1 LQGRLRDI
9 GENFRAAR
17 TAAGLT
23 VAELAKKSGLTV
35 RSVNRAEAGDPKL
48 TVSDLLKLSR
58 ALGIQIGGLF
68 AGRAARSAQEKK
80 AKATGSGE
88 DSFAASDDA
97 ELVSKLTK
105 AIAAQIASGHY
116 TQGDKLGQEA
126 LAREFKV
133 SRTPVREALSQ
144 LAAYGLVLQ
153 TPQQGAVVRPITSKQ
168 IRDAYQV
175 RAELEGLGALL
186 AAEWI
191 TDRQLEELKEAER
204 EFARAVAARPK
215 GIAEEAAVN
224 EAWVSSNESF
234 HNIILDASNNRKLK
248 ESVARLHQGFTRP
261 IMMMAAGMDKR
272 RMRENVEQHTA
283 IYECLRRRDGEAAR
297 DAMIHHI
304 HRAGELAAIW
314 IEERDRQKGRTS

>member
-1 LQGRLRDI
+1 MREI
-9 GENFRAAR
+9 GENFRAER

-23 VAELAKKSGLTV
+23 VADLAKKSGLTV
-35 RSVNRAEAGDPKL
+35 RSVNRAEAGDPEL

-58 ALGIQIGGLF
+58 VLGIEIGGLF
-68 AGRAARSAQEKK
+68 AARAAQERK

-88 DSFAASDDA
+88 DAFAASDGA

-126 LAREFKV
+126 LAREFEV
-133 SRTPVREALSQ
+133 SRTPIREALSQ
-144 LAAYGLVLQ
+144 LAAHGLVLQ

-191 TDRQLEELKEAER
+191 TDLQLGELKEAER
-204 EFARAVAARPK
+204 KFERAVAARPK
-215 GIAEEAAVN
+215 GIAEQAAVN

-234 HNIILDASNNRKLK
+234 HDIILDASNNRKLK

-272 RMRENVEQHTA
+272 RMKENVEQHA
-283 IYECLRRRDGEAAR
+283 VIYECLRRRDGEAAR
-297 DAMIHHI
+297 NAMIHHI

>member
-1 LQGRLRDI
+1 VQGRLRQI

-35 RSVNRAEAGDPKL
+35 RAVDRAEAGDSGL
-48 TVSDLLKLSR
+48 TVLDLLKLSR
-58 ALGIQIGGLF
+58 ALGNQAGELF
-68 AGRAARSAQEKK
+68 VSRAAKARKAGK
-80 AKATGSGE
+80 AKTTESDAT
-88 DSFAASDDA
+88 SFVARDGA

-191 TDRQLEELKEAER
+191 TDRQFEELKDAEKK
-204 EFARAVAARPK
+204 FARAVTAQPK
-215 GIAEEAAVN
+215 GIAEQAAVN
-224 EAWVSSNESF
+224 EAWVSSNELF

-297 DAMIHHI
+297 NAMIHHI

>member
-1 LQGRLRDI
+1 MREI
-9 GENFRAAR
+9 GENFRAER

-23 VAELAKKSGLTV
+23 VADLAKKSGLTV
-35 RSVNRAEAGDPKL
+35 RSVNRAEAGDPEL
-48 TVSDLLKLSR
+48 TVSDLLKLTQV
-58 ALGIQIGGLF
+58 LGIEIGGLF
-68 AGRAARSAQEKK
+68 AVGAAQGRK
-80 AKATGSGE
+80 AKAIGSGE
-88 DSFAASDDA
+88 DSFAASDGA

-153 TPQQGAVVRPITSKQ
+153 TPQQGAVVRPISPKQ

-191 TDRQLEELKEAER
+191 TDRQLGELKEAEGK
-204 EFARAVAARPK
+204 FARAVAARPR
-215 GIAEEAAVN
+215 GIAEQAAVN

-234 HNIILDASNNRKLK
+234 HDIILDASNNRKLK

-272 RMRENVEQHTA
+272 RMKENVEQHTA

-297 DAMIHHI
+297 NAMIHHI

>member
-1 LQGRLRDI
+1 LRYI

-168 IRDAYQV
+168 IKDAYQV

-204 EFARAVAARPK
+204 EFARAVAARP
-215 GIAEEAAVN
+215 
-224 EAWVSSNESF
+224 
-234 HNIILDASNNRKLK
+234 
-248 ESVARLHQGFTRP
+248 
-261 IMMMAAGMDKR
+261 
-272 RMRENVEQHTA
+272 
-283 IYECLRRRDGEAAR
+283 
-297 DAMIHHI
+297 
-304 HRAGELAAIW
+304 
-314 IEERDRQKGRTS
+314 

>member
-1 LQGRLRDI
+1 MQGRIRQI

-17 TAAGLT
+17 MAASLT

-35 RSVNRAEAGDPKL
+35 RAVDRAEAGDPEL
-48 TVSDLLKLSR
+48 TVSDVLKLSR
-58 ALGIQIGGLF
+58 ALGVQIGELF
-68 AGRAARSAQEKK
+68 AGRARKESEG
-80 AKATGSGE
+80 KATGSGAT
-88 DSFAASDDA
+88 SFVASDGA

-153 TPQQGAVVRPITSKQ
+153 TPQQGVVVRPITSKQ

-191 TDRQLEELKEAER
+191 TDRQLEELKDAEKK
-204 EFARAVAARPK
+204 FARAVTAQPK
-215 GIAEEAAVN
+215 GIAEQAAVN
-224 EAWVSSNESF
+224 EAWVSSNELF

-297 DAMIHHI
+297 NAMVHHI